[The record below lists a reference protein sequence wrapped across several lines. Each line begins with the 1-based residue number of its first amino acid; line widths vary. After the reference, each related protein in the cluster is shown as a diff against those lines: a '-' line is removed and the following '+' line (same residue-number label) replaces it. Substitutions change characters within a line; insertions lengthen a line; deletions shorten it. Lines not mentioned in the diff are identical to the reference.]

1 MLRRGQL
8 QWGSNLFHVGTLVIF
23 AGHLVGLL
31 TPIAVF
37 DALGISHTFKQLL
50 AMAAGGIAG
59 IACWI
64 GIALLAHRRLFDA
77 RIRNTSSVGDIAI
90 LLLVWVQLT
99 LGLPAIP
106 VSDNTSTAMG
116 W

>member
-1 MLRRGQL
+1 M
-8 QWGSNLFHVGTLVIF
+8 
-23 AGHLVGLL
+23 
-31 TPIAVF
+31 F

-50 AMAAGGIAG
+50 AMAAGGLAESHAG
-59 IACWI
+59 SASHCS
-64 GIALLAHRRLFDA
+64 HRRLFDA